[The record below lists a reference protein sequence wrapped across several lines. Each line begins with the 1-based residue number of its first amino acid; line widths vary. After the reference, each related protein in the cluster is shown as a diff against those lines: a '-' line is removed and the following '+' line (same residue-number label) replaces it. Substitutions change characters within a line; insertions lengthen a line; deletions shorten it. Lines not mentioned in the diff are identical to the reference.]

1 MSGRGDDF
9 FRISE
14 KLAANARILRE
25 NWLRTPPKRKPTQ
38 RNADHEK
45 TRENQNMGEKQHDEK
60 VKAEHDVLTGPV
72 WLRPG
77 GQHEPDLRNIPD
89 QFTMQDGTVVVPHD
103 PVERPAHYTSH
114 PSGIECIQIT
124 EHMSFCI
131 GNAVKYL
138 FRAGKKDGHSKYIQD
153 LRKSVWYINRE
164 IERFEKCKTFNEWVQ
179 LCDK

>member
-1 MSGRGDDF
+1 MSGRGDD
-9 FRISE
+9 RISMYGDDE
-14 KLAANARILRE
+14 
-25 NWLRTPPKRKPTQ
+25 PQ
-38 RNADHEK
+38 RLPRMN
-45 TRENQNMGEKQHDEK
+45 
-60 VKAEHDVLTGPV
+60 GPV
-72 WLRPG
+72 RLA
-77 GQHEPDLRNIPD
+77 
-89 QFTMQDGTVVVPHD
+89 DGTVIVPHD
-103 PVERPAHYTSH
+103 PVDRPAHYTSH